1 MYPPAMA
8 MNRQCTK
15 NYQMPGSDLKLEAGI
30 IVHIPVYALHR
41 DPQYWPEPDRFDPE
55 RFTEGNKKNRT
66 PYTYMPFGEGPRICI
81 GEFPTCI
88 FWLLNL
94 FNQFRNEIRQCPDEG
109 CLGHNHSKL

>member
-1 MYPPAMA
+1 MYPPAMT

-15 NYQMPGSDLKLEAGI
+15 NYQMPGSDLKLESGT
-30 IVHIPVYALHR
+30 IVTVPIYALHR

-55 RFTEGNKKNRT
+55 RFTEQNKKNRT

-94 FNQFRNEIRQCPDEG
+94 F
-109 CLGHNHSKL
+109 H